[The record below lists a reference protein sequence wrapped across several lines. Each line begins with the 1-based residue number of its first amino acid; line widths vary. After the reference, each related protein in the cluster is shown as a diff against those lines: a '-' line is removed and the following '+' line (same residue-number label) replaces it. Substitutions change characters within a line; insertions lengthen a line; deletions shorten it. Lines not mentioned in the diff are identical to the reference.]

1 MAIYFDYKTIRELI
15 GDTYYREEKKFTL
28 EELSKYDGKSGR
40 PAYVA
45 VNGVVYDLSKNSK
58 WAKGEHF
65 GVTAGKDLTE
75 EFTSCHSS
83 IKILEHIPK
92 VGILTYERKEVKEDR
107 SRQVETY
114 DFTPDDWI
122 RYITP
127 LVDKALEEKNG
138 GMNLEH
144 LFQKYIMIGVF
155 VGQGRTIEEATNEVE
170 EWEKTG
176 LSQLLD
182 KTMIVQEY

>member
-1 MAIYFDYKTIRELI
+1 MSIYFDSKTIRELI

-28 EELSKYDGKSGR
+28 EELSKYDGGNGR
-40 PAYVA
+40 PSYVA
-45 VNGVVYDLSKNSK
+45 INGIVYDLSKNTN

-75 EFTSCHSS
+75 EFNSCHNN

-92 VGILTYERKEVKEDR
+92 VGILTYERNEVKEAK

-127 LVDKALEEKNG
+127 LVNSALEERNG
-138 GMNLEH
+138 GMNLQH

-155 VGQGRTIEEATNEVE
+155 VGQGRTIEEATNEIAK
-170 EWEKTG
+170 WEKTG
-176 LSQLLD
+176 LSQLLQ
-182 KTMIVQEY
+182 KTMIIQE